1 MGDKNIITIIGPKQ
15 ARIGFRFLYQG
26 FSDTCK
32 ACKYHNACLDNLDE
46 GRIYSIKKVKNKKLP
61 CELHGGQGKVVEVVE
76 DSIKAALEK
85 HVAIQDALINFN
97 SLECDTLECEN
108 RIKCNPLG
116 LFDGDKC
123 KVIKIMDVID
133 CPKGFEI
140 SSVLLQR
147 RPLQA

>member
-1 MGDKNIITIIGPKQ
+1 MGDKKIITIIGPKQ

-26 FSDTCK
+26 TSDTCNV
-32 ACKYHNACLDNLDE
+32 CKYQNACLDNLEE

-61 CELHGGQGKVVEVVE
+61 CELHGSQGRVVEVVE
-76 DSIKAALEK
+76 DPIEAAIEK
-85 HVAIQDALINFN
+85 HIAIQDALINFN
-97 SLECDTLECEN
+97 SLECDALECEN
-108 RIKCNPLG
+108 IIKCNPLG
-116 LFDGDKC
+116 LFNGDKC

-147 RPLQA
+147 WSLEA

>member
-1 MGDKNIITIIGPKQ
+1 MGDKKIITIIGPKQ
-15 ARIGFRFLYQG
+15 ARAGFKFLYQG
-26 FSDTCK
+26 FSSTCK
-32 ACKYHNACLDNLDE
+32 VCKYHNACLDNLEE
-46 GRIYSIKKVKNKKLP
+46 GRTYSIKKVKNKKLP

-76 DSIKAALEK
+76 GPIEAVIEK
-85 HVAIQDALINFN
+85 HIAIQDALINFN
-97 SLECDTLECEN
+97 SLECDTLECKN

-123 KVIKIMDVID
+123 KVIKIMDDLD

-147 RPLQA
+147 RL